1 MVTTPLSKRMPCC
14 SCHPHKFAITTT
26 CLTWIV
32 WAFVTFVFVA
42 GLIDS
47 LTTREDN
54 HQLASRP
61 KLIASTSDQGH
72 KSNRTCANTVPQ
84 NYMVYSMVT
93 PLAFS
98 ITGLITDSITLWLIL
113 RGNGSAVVPVSIFYG
128 CTGALL
134 GVVFVAT
141 NAYFCQEATFLI
153 NIIVP
158 IILALFVIHWVSIYI
173 IHASEEGR
181 KIRETQEKGPL
192 LEDEI
197 P

>member
-1 MVTTPLSKRMPCC
+1 MHCC

-32 WAFVTFVFVA
+32 WAFVTFVFIA

-61 KLIASTSDQGH
+61 KLTASNQGH

-98 ITGLITDSITLWLIL
+98 ITGLITDSITLWLIS

-141 NAYFCQEATFLI
+141 NAYFCQEASFLI

-173 IHASEEGR
+173 THASEEGR

>member
-1 MVTTPLSKRMPCC
+1 MVTTPLSERMPCC
-14 SCHPHKFAITTT
+14 SCHAKKFAITTT

-47 LTTREDN
+47 LTTREDT

-61 KLIASTSDQGH
+61 MLTASNQGH
-72 KSNRTCANTVPQ
+72 KSNRTRANTAPQ

-98 ITGLITDSITLWLIL
+98 ITGLITDSITLWLIS